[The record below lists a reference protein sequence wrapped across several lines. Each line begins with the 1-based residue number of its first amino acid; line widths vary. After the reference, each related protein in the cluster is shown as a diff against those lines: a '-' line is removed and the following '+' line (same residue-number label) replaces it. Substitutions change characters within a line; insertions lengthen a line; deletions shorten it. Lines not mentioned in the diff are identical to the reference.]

1 MQINSRLLAN
11 TLNEGAMAAGVVLN
25 DNQQTRL
32 LAYLELLTKW
42 NRVYNLTAI
51 RDPYQMLVQHLLD
64 SLAILPHLSQGTP
77 SNLLDVGSGGGL
89 PGVVLAIAQP
99 AWKVTLNDI
108 VHKKTAFLQQAKVT
122 LALPNVAVVT
132 GRVESLQP
140 GVEVEQPFDIILS
153 RAFAKLADFV
163 SLARHLLAPGGSI
176 WAMKGAQPATEIE
189 ALPADAKVVNM
200 IELAVPF
207 LDAKRHLVQIK
218 LGA

>member
-64 SLAILPHLSQGTP
+64 SLAILPHLSRCTP

-89 PGVVLAIAQP
+89 PGLSWRLRNP
-99 AWKVTLNDI
+99 L
-108 VHKKTAFLQQAKVT
+108 
-122 LALPNVAVVT
+122 
-132 GRVESLQP
+132 GR
-140 GVEVEQPFDIILS
+140 
-153 RAFAKLADFV
+153 
-163 SLARHLLAPGGSI
+163 
-176 WAMKGAQPATEIE
+176 
-189 ALPADAKVVNM
+189 
-200 IELAVPF
+200 
-207 LDAKRHLVQIK
+207 
-218 LGA
+218 